1 VPLASLLEFV
11 LPNGNYGNPRD
22 RVPSKTMLIEIGR
35 AQFHCGIRAR
45 YQTTTPGRWTDRLLR
60 RLPRTAM
67 VRAATDLELQALS
80 CEPSLPVVTGF
91 PLCAR
96 EAGTEV
102 GGMLDRFGS
111 PEPPDDQI
119 GPRH

>member
-45 YQTTTPGRWTDRLLR
+45 YQNDN
-60 RLPRTAM
+60 
-67 VRAATDLELQALS
+67 
-80 CEPSLPVVTGF
+80 
-91 PLCAR
+91 AR
-96 EAGTEV
+96 P
-102 GGMLDRFGS
+102 LDRSVAPQTAAYGHGS
-111 PEPPDDQI
+111 
-119 GPRH
+119 GGY